1 MLTEYYRFVQIR
13 FESILTRSVKGCKMV
28 YTTQRDRH
36 WNMIV
41 CKGDRE
47 RDGYRIIYTG
57 SYNAC
62 LAVKANGGAI

>member
-1 MLTEYYRFVQIR
+1 
-13 FESILTRSVKGCKMV
+13 MV

-62 LAVKANGGAI
+62 LSVKANGGAL

>member
-1 MLTEYYRFVQIR
+1 
-13 FESILTRSVKGCKMV
+13 MV